1 MASSAA
7 GDPSADEP
15 VTPAGRLFLQ
25 PEMNQIIN
33 CAIGFQNPINIDLIK
48 STLQNSPLLSN
59 PRFSSLLVRDSDG
72 REHWRKTTHVDI
84 DRHVIVL
91 HEPLTTSPV
100 DHETAINDYLAELC
114 TGTGLPADKPLW
126 EFHLLMAHK
135 CGVVRIHHALG
146 DGVSLMALLVAG
158 CRRAGDEVKIPTFPG
173 KRNRASKEKGWWAM
187 VNGFWGMMWFSLI
200 FVVEFVM
207 RSLWVCDGKTEIS
220 GGDGVELWP
229 RKLATARFRLQDMK
243 LIKNSVPD
251 ATINDVLIGVISSG
265 LSRYLYHRD
274 PNGLRDGTRMTG
286 IGMVNLRREAGLQ
299 ELSDLMK
306 EKSGSG
312 WGNKFGMMLLPV
324 YYHKSGGDPL
334 AYLRR
339 AKAMLDRKKQSLEAH
354 FSYAIGLF
362 VMTYFG
368 AKVASWLN
376 YRIVCHTTFTISN
389 VLGPQEE
396 ITLGGNPIT
405 YLRVN
410 NSSLPHALTMHMMS
424 YAGGADMQI
433 VAAKDII
440 PDPVFLA
447 KCFEEA
453 LIDMKEAVAAIHR
466 T

>member
-1 MASSAA
+1 MSEFPSLTSILWALKHKPYLILSLSLLCFSLMASSAA

-59 PRFSSLLVRDSDG
+59 PRFSSLLVHDSDG
-72 REHWRKTTHVDI
+72 REHWRKTPHVDM

-100 DHETAINDYLAELC
+100 DHETAVNDYLAELC

-158 CRRAGDEVKIPTFPG
+158 CRRAGNEEKIPTFPG
-173 KRNRASKEKGWWAM
+173 KRNRASKGKGWWAM
-187 VNGFWGMMWFSLI
+187 VIGFWGMMWFSLI

-251 ATINDVLIGVISSG
+251 AV
-265 LSRYLYHRD
+265 
-274 PNGLRDGTRMTG
+274 
-286 IGMVNLRREAGLQ
+286 
-299 ELSDLMK
+299 
-306 EKSGSG
+306 
-312 WGNKFGMMLLPV
+312 
-324 YYHKSGGDPL
+324 
-334 AYLRR
+334 
-339 AKAMLDRKKQSLEAH
+339 
-354 FSYAIGLF
+354 IGL
-362 VMTYFG
+362 
-368 AKVASWLN
+368 
-376 YRIVCHTTFTISN
+376 
-389 VLGPQEE
+389 
-396 ITLGGNPIT
+396 
-405 YLRVN
+405 
-410 NSSLPHALTMHMMS
+410 
-424 YAGGADMQI
+424 
-433 VAAKDII
+433 
-440 PDPVFLA
+440 
-447 KCFEEA
+447 
-453 LIDMKEAVAAIHR
+453 
-466 T
+466 